1 MYKKPIHIIFPGLCL
16 KNCITA
22 YALISQKFFFH
33 NALLIFNLVLKCII
47 FYIGSIGHS
56 FMQWQNQPPAHHP
69 CKYNEFDQLNGFWL
83 ISNSQFFLIFYLSSK
98 SIDTCVVSEMFFPTW
113 TVSGRWV
120 NGFWKM
126 RGIRWAIG
134 KITSLWQISR
144 FYLFVFKRFVHIC
157 ALLFIKK
164 SR

>member
-1 MYKKPIHIIFPGLCL
+1 MHYRLCSYKP
-16 KNCITA
+16 KNP
-22 YALISQKFFFH
+22 
-33 NALLIFNLVLKCII
+33 NALLIFILVLKCII

-69 CKYNEFDQLNGFWL
+69 CKYNEFDQLNGFL
-83 ISNSQFFLIFYLSSK
+83 FKFQIVIFFWFFYLSSK

-144 FYLFVFKRFVHIC
+144 FYLFV
-157 ALLFIKK
+157 L
-164 SR
+164 